1 MLNARYFDM
10 EKFAKQIGVS
20 HHTYSDIDSL
30 YKFTQF
36 VKPDIL
42 IAAGW
47 HHYLN
52 QAFPVN
58 YFPVEYHPDS
68 HQTPRIKI

>member
-1 MLNARYFDM
+1 MLNARYVEM
-10 EKFAKQIGVS
+10 VKFAKQICFS

-30 YKFTQF
+30 YKFTQL

-47 HHYLN
+47 HQYINLG
-52 QAFPVN
+52 F
-58 YFPVEYHPDS
+58 FDK
-68 HQTPRIKI
+68 IKLPSIGIHACLLPKFK